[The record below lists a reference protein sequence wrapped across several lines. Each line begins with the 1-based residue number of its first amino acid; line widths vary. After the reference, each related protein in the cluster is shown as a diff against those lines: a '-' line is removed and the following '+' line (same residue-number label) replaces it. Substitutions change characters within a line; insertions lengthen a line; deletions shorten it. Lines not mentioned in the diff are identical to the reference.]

1 MIVWEKKKV
10 IYENRKTRI
19 WEKKKKLKK
28 SSASFFPE
36 PLVEIRESIFYS
48 YVECIYMLIINDNSL
63 TINFS
68 YITFATAKWKKRYLT
83 TATTTTTTTTTIL
96 ISRWPKNQR
105 WWRHRR
111 RLGTSASYEKTGYD
125 AADSDAAGSDAGQPG
140 ERSPPDPDVALRNPR
155 HSLVPANVVDDFAF
169 FVINVVVVVF
179 CCCCWFV
186 FFEQRLNL
194 SFPSTFVD
202 A

>member
-1 MIVWEKKKV
+1 LK
-10 IYENRKTRI
+10 
-19 WEKKKKLKK
+19 KKKKLKK

-48 YVECIYMLIINDNSL
+48 YVECIYMLIINNNSL

-68 YITFATAKWKKRYLT
+68 YITFATAKRKKRSLT
-83 TATTTTTTTTTIL
+83 TKTTTTTIL
-96 ISRWPKNQR
+96 ILRLPKNQR
-105 WWRHRR
+105 RGRHRR
-111 RLGTSASYEKTGYD
+111 RLGTSASLAKTGSDAADSD
-125 AADSDAAGSDAGQPG
+125 AADSDAAGIDAAQPG

-155 HSLVPANVVDDFAF
+155 NSLLPANVAFLLLMLLLLF
-169 FVINVVVVVF
+169 FVVVIGL
-179 CCCCWFV
+179 FV
-186 FFEQRLNL
+186 FEQRLNL